1 LDWPCGQNPGRK
13 PEGRRRASTREA
25 MSLGKQSS
33 TCRASFL
40 SALPKRT
47 EFRRPRGTREGSWA
61 ASPKAWALVGTRCST
76 TYWSS
81 RKAAARN
88 GSRPSGTRRSLSA
101 TLSRRRPTHIGYW
114 PSSPVTDPSMASSKP
129 SGRVQPLEFVMQL
142 PTQVHDP
149 RRLPATAGS
158 TRSAEDPR
166 DRELSPLSGRCR
178 EAGLAGARR
187 PVEEASACEA
197 GLGSAPRRRLAA
209 R

>member
-1 LDWPCGQNPGRK
+1 
-13 PEGRRRASTREA
+13 

-61 ASPKAWALVGTRCST
+61 ASPKAWALLGTRCST

-101 TLSRRRPTHIGYW
+101 TLSRRRPTHIGYS
-114 PSSPVTDPSMASSKP
+114 PSSPVHGPFDGVVEAEWPRLA
-129 SGRVQPLEFVMQL
+129 VQPLEFVMQL

-149 RRLPATAGS
+149 RRLPATVGS

-166 DRELSPLSGRCR
+166 DRELSPLSGKCR
-178 EAGLAGARR
+178 EAGLAGTRR
-187 PVEEASACEA
+187 PVEEAAACEA

>member
-40 SALPKRT
+40 SALLKRT
-47 EFRRPRGTREGSWA
+47 EFRPRGTREGSWA
-61 ASPKAWALVGTRCST
+61 ASPKAWAPLWNT

-81 RKAAARN
+81 RTAAARN
-88 GSRPSGTRRSLSA
+88 GHDRAGRAALCRRHFRAGGRLISGTGHPARSRTLRWRRRSRVA
-101 TLSRRRPTHIGYW
+101 
-114 PSSPVTDPSMASSKP
+114 ASSRSAARVRHAAP
-129 SGRVQPLEFVMQL
+129 NSGSRSTP
-142 PTQVHDP
+142 
-149 RRLPATAGS
+149 LPATAGS

-166 DRELSPLSGRCR
+166 DRELSPLSGKCR
-178 EAGLAGARR
+178 EAGLAGTRR
-187 PVEEASACEA
+187 PVEEAAACEA